1 MAQSLIISAW
11 RAELHPDNVDYILAD
26 AEDCLATLMLLEEH
40 DPAALAAALAEACGM
55 LRRPRASLAESL
67 ALRRSRLGPAL
78 SLSYD
83 EPVRL
88 ESGDGVWLTDVDGNR
103 LLDAYN
109 NVPQVGH
116 AHPRVTAALAAQAK
130 RLTTNTRYLVDE
142 VAAYADR
149 LAALFPDELSVVMFV
164 NSGSEANDVA
174 IQIARAVT
182 GNRGSVI
189 TEHAYHGTTAATAA
203 LSPEELGPEHSSRG
217 WPESAGARRSPHPT
231 PQRACQARSTTHSQG
246 SGARAMLPPC

>member
-1 MAQSLIISAW
+1 M
-11 RAELHPDNVDYILAD
+11 
-26 AEDCLATLMLLEEH
+26 
-40 DPAALAAALAEACGM
+40 
-55 LRRPRASLAESL
+55 
-67 ALRRSRLGPAL
+67 
-78 SLSYD
+78 SYD

-88 ESGDGVWLTDVDGNR
+88 ESGDGVWLTDVDGKR

-116 AHPRVTAALAAQAK
+116 AHPRVTAALAEQAK

-182 GNRGSVI
+182 G
-189 TEHAYHGTTAATAA
+189 TAA
-203 LSPEELGPEHSSRG
+203 P
-217 WPESAGARRSPHPT
+217 
-231 PQRACQARSTTHSQG
+231 
-246 SGARAMLPPC
+246 

>member
-1 MAQSLIISAW
+1 MAGHAPPGQ
-11 RAELHPDNVDYILAD
+11 HDYILAD
-26 AEDCLATLMLLEEH
+26 QEDCFSTLARI
-40 DPAALAAALAEACGM
+40 DDRGAATLAAALADACGM
-55 LRRPRASLAESL
+55 PVRATSSLADSLSLRRA
-67 ALRRSRLGPAL
+67 RLGPAL

-83 EPVRL
+83 DPVRL

-116 AHPRVTAALAAQAK
+116 AHPRVTAALASQAK
-130 RLTTNTRYLVDE
+130 RLTTNTRYLVDD
-142 VAAYADR
+142 VAVYADR
-149 LAALFPDELSVVMFV
+149 LTALLPDELSVVMFV

-182 GNRGSVI
+182 GNRGVII

-203 LSPEELGPEHSSRG
+203 LSPEELGR
-217 WPESAGARRSPHPT
+217 RRSSPGWRGLAAPPHSAHLMP
-231 PQRACQARSTTHSQG
+231 P
-246 SGARAMLPPC
+246 SG